1 MRVFMSAD
9 MEGVT
14 GVVHADELTKGHADW
29 ERARQWMTNDVIAA
43 AEGAFAAG
51 ATEIVVTDGHAG
63 MRNLLFDQLPAGVI
77 AHRGP
82 ASGRV
87 MCQVEGLDGSF
98 DCVLLVGYH
107 SMAGSDGLLSHTWH
121 GGMITQFRLDGRPI
135 GETAI
140 TASIAGHH
148 GVPVVLAVGDQ
159 YLAAEAAATVP
170 GITTVTVKETTGVQN
185 ARCRSTAETVPEIRA
200 AAEAA
205 VLDRSWVSPLSP
217 PTPARIELELVSI
230 RQARQ
235 MERFRS
241 DVVERLGPTTVAFEA
256 ADVVE
261 AFDLAWQLV
270 ELADMELGVWNR

>member
-1 MRVFMSAD
+1 MRVFISAD

-29 ERARQWMTNDVIAA
+29 ERARQWMTTDVIAA
-43 AEGAFAAG
+43 AEGALAAG
-51 ATEIVVTDGHAG
+51 ADEVVVVDGHAG
-63 MRNLLFDQLPAGVI
+63 MRNLLFDQLPSGVV

-87 MCQVEGLDGSF
+87 MCQVEGLDETF

-121 GGMITQFRLDGRPI
+121 GGVINQFRLDGRPI

-159 YLAAEAAATVP
+159 FLAAEAAATVP
-170 GITTVTVKETTGVQN
+170 GISTVVVKETTGAQN
-185 ARCRSTAETVPEIRA
+185 ARCRPAAETVPEIRA

-205 VLDRSWVSPLSP
+205 VAAHREVAPLVP
-217 PTPARIELELVSI
+217 PTPARVELDLVSI

-235 MERFRS
+235 MARFRS
-241 DVVERLGPTTVAFEA
+241 DVVERIGTTTVAFEGR
-256 ADVVE
+256 DVVE
-261 AFDLAWQLV
+261 AMALAWLLV
-270 ELADMELGVWNR
+270 ELADMELGSWNK